1 MNFLDQF
8 LGKSSL
14 QEDFRKWSGLKWKVL
29 VHDLEKVVLIKGE
42 NSIRSNLTNSFMLFD
57 FKAGTLIFADELKSK
72 FQNRFDT
79 MFISGKSSNTTD
91 IEFFITDVPNG
102 QCKIKFIIK
111 RNAIKFI
118 NLPLKEEF
126 DFSIDS
132 RVNIEILSCN

>member
-79 MFISGKSSNTTD
+79 MFISGK
-91 IEFFITDVPNG
+91 
-102 QCKIKFIIK
+102 
-111 RNAIKFI
+111 
-118 NLPLKEEF
+118 
-126 DFSIDS
+126 
-132 RVNIEILSCN
+132 